1 MRGIICAVSSGMDR
15 RSAPDVPAQTARR
28 ALIALVA
35 DIAWDQ
41 RSGVVPGK
49 QRDTRNEAMSLLAR
63 IDRGDRE
70 AARRAME
77 LVQATHDHA
86 A

>member
-1 MRGIICAVSSGMDR
+1 MDSRGTPHI
-15 RSAPDVPAQTARR
+15 PAQTARR

-35 DIAWDQ
+35 DIAWEQ
-41 RSGVVPGK
+41 RSGAVPGP
-49 QRDTRNEAMSLLAR
+49 QRDARNEAMSLLAR
-63 IDRGDRE
+63 IDRGDHA

>member
-1 MRGIICAVSSGMDR
+1 MEARGT
-15 RSAPDVPAQTARR
+15 PDVPAQTARR

-35 DIAWDQ
+35 DIAWEQ
-41 RSGVVPGK
+41 RGGAVPGK
-49 QRDTRNEAMSLLAR
+49 QRDTRNEAMSLLAK